1 MVRMTLAREYDD
13 LFQPPKPPRGNPYI
27 ERALTRKMHL
37 NDQSICGPYVVE
49 HDAQRGQYRIVG
61 YKRRTSGRVV
71 LATLKYRASD
81 EMYWPMF
88 EQSGIVADML
98 ATYLNNLHIVI
109 KDPRQT

>member
-1 MVRMTLAREYDD
+1 
-13 LFQPPKPPRGNPYI
+13 
-27 ERALTRKMHL
+27 MHL